1 MQRVSPLERKE
12 VASSGR
18 GSACGHATKG
28 AAKGVEEESSTCPMT
43 EGAGALWRGHPRWG
57 MPIRVGVVYKGG
69 DSIICGVWKMQTERM
84 PSKRK

>member
-18 GSACGHATKG
+18 GGACGHAIKG
-28 AAKGVEEESSTCPMT
+28 TAKGVEEKSGAHSIM
-43 EGAGALWRGHPRWG
+43 EGAGALWRGHPRWN

-69 DSIICGVWKMQTERM
+69 DSVVCGV
-84 PSKRK
+84 

>member
-12 VASSGR
+12 VVSSGR
-18 GSACGHATKG
+18 GGACGHTSKG
-28 AAKGVEEESSTCPMT
+28 AAKGVEEESGARPTT
-43 EGAGALWRGHPRWG
+43 EGTGALWREHPRWG

-84 PSKRK
+84 PSGRK